1 MNPAIGRCGKHLY
14 EFGAFCLDPA
24 QRILLQA
31 GKRVPL
37 VPKAIETL
45 LILVQHSGHVLTKD
59 ELIKSVWPDTFVEEN
74 NLNQHISALRRA
86 LGEDQNGDEYI
97 ETVPRL
103 GYRFVKHVRVL
114 PAGESDLL
122 LTRRTSTHVVIREEE
137 EEEQQ
142 ETSEFERQQEEP
154 RGGTSAVTESAA
166 PDRLAEVCAAT
177 QRGRSRAR
185 AAVVALGI
193 GLLSVVSYPLVV
205 TPSPPEV
212 LDYLQLSKGSSRT
225 KNHLVTDGSYVYF
238 QEQTKDKNFVVQLS
252 SAGGEPVVLR
262 HLPQEVSLLDISP
275 SRPEVLVM
283 GGWGT
288 GKEGP
293 LSVYPLPAGSPRQL
307 GNLLAHAATWSPDGK
322 EILYANGNELFL
334 AGSDGSQLRRV
345 VGTPGR
351 AYHLRWSPIGDVVTF
366 VVTDE
371 RTAST
376 SLWEVSVDGMHLRSL
391 LLGGSVQRGDFR
403 GSWTPDGSYYIYS
416 VLVNGRTDL
425 WALAARPRFFSRRS
439 DAPHRLTTG
448 QLSLAEPVPSR
459 DAKKVFAIGTLERVE
474 FIRYDANSEQFIPF
488 LSGVSADGLS
498 FSRDGEWVAYTSYP
512 ERTLWRSR
520 ADGSQKLQLTFSPLE
535 ALMPCW
541 SPDGRRI
548 AVIARSSVG
557 HWKVFLISAD
567 GGPLEQLTLR
577 QEDEGNP
584 TWSPDGKALIFA
596 GAPWVSGFAA
606 GSTAIYQMDLE
617 SRGVV
622 TLPGSE
628 GLWSPRWS
636 PDGRYLVA
644 ETLDSQQLVL
654 FSFQSRTWSKPT
666 NVSGAIIGYSSWSR
680 DSSSFYFNA
689 GLGDYSEIYRV
700 DIARRKKDRLL
711 RWKELH
717 QASTLGQWFTLAPDD
732 SPLLLRDV
740 SIREIYA
747 LDVKFP

>member
-1 MNPAIGRCGKHLY
+1 MNPAMEHSRKHLY

-24 QRILLQA
+24 EHILLRN

-37 VPKAIETL
+37 VPKALETL
-45 LILVQHSGHVLTKD
+45 LILVQHSGHVLAKD
-59 ELIKSVWPDTFVEEN
+59 ELMELLWPGTVVEEN
-74 NLNQHISALRRA
+74 NLTQNISALRKA
-86 LGEDQNGDEYI
+86 LGEDSGGSAYI

-103 GYRFVKHVRVL
+103 GYRFVKEVRVL
-114 PAGESDLL
+114 SVDEPNLL
-122 LTRRTSTHVVIREEE
+122 FTRHTTARIVIREEE
-137 EEEQQ
+137 EERQ
-142 ETSEFERQQEEP
+142 ETSEFEKQQEEP
-154 RGGTSAVTESAA
+154 RGGASPVAESAA
-166 PDRLAEVCAAT
+166 PGRITEVRAAT
-177 QRGRSRAR
+177 QRGRFRAR
-185 AAVVALGI
+185 TAVVVLAI
-193 GLLSVVSYPLVV
+193 VLLSVASYAVLVK
-205 TPSPPEV
+205 SQPPMV
-212 LDYLQLSKGSSRT
+212 LDYLQLSSESPRQKG
-225 KNHLVTDGSYVYF
+225 HLVTDGAYVYF
-238 QEQTKDKNFVVQLS
+238 QERTEDRNLVAQLS
-252 SAGGEPVVLR
+252 TAGGETVALR
-262 HLPQEVSLLDISP
+262 HLPREFSLLDISP
-275 SRPEVLVM
+275 TRPEVLVM

-293 LSVYPLPAGSPRQL
+293 LWIYPLPAGSPRQL
-307 GNLLAHAATWSPDGK
+307 GNLRAHAATWSPDGK
-322 EILYANGNELFL
+322 EILYANDSELFL
-334 AGSDGSQLRRV
+334 ASSDGSQLRRV
-345 VGTPGR
+345 AETPGR
-351 AYHLRWSPIGDVVTF
+351 AYHLRWSPGGDLVTF

-371 RTAST
+371 KTASV
-376 SLWEVSVDGMHLRSL
+376 SLWQASVDGTHLRSL
-391 LLGGSVQRGDFR
+391 LSGGSVQSGDFR
-403 GSWTPDGSYYIYS
+403 GTWTPDGKYYIYS
-416 VLVNGRTDL
+416 ATVNGRTDL
-425 WALAARPRFFSRRS
+425 WALAAKPRFFSRRS
-439 DAPHRLTTG
+439 DAPQRLTTG
-448 QLSLAEPVPSR
+448 QLSLVEPVSSR
-459 DAKKVFAIGTLERVE
+459 DGKKLFAIGTLERAE
-474 FIRYDANSEQFIPF
+474 IIRYDANSKQFVPF

-520 ADGSQKLQLTFSPLE
+520 ADGSQKLQLTFSPQE

-548 AVIARSSVG
+548 AFIARTSAG
-557 HWKVFLISAD
+557 HWKIFLTSTD

-606 GSTAIYQMDLE
+606 GSTAIHQVDLQ
-617 SRGVV
+617 SRGIV

-654 FSFQSRTWSKPT
+654 FDFHSQTWSKLASV
-666 NVSGAIIGYSSWSR
+666 NGAIIGYSSWSR
-680 DSSSFYFNA
+680 DSSSVYFNA

-700 DIARRKKDRLL
+700 GIGSRKSDRLL

-732 SPLLLRDV
+732 SPLLSRDA